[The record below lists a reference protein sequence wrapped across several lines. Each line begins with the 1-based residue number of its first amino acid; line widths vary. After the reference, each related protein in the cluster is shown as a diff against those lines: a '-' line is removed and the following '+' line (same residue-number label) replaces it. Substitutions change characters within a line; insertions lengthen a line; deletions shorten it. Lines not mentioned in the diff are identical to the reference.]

1 MSKSHPHPSITERDP
16 LATEKPVIPKDA
28 ATGQSA
34 TVQSTSGQSTTV
46 QSARLVWRRRI
57 STLSRWLH
65 IYLSMVSFAL
75 VFFFAVTGLT
85 LNHADKF
92 GDQVQTRQEKG
103 QLDPHWVNSP
113 DTLKIAKLQI
123 VEHLRNKH
131 EIRAALSDFRID
143 DQQIG
148 VSFKGPGYAA
158 DAFIDRTTG
167 AYDLTMTSAGFIGV
181 INDLHKGRD
190 TGRVWSAVIDI
201 AAVLMTLVSLTG
213 MVLLLFLR
221 RKRLSGLIV
230 AALGLLVAYIIYKIW
245 VN

>member
-1 MSKSHPHPSITERDP
+1 
-16 LATEKPVIPKDA
+16 
-28 ATGQSA
+28 
-34 TVQSTSGQSTTV
+34 
-46 QSARLVWRRRI
+46 
-57 STLSRWLH
+57 
-65 IYLSMVSFAL
+65 MVSFAL

-103 QLDPHWVNSP
+103 QLDPHWVNPP

-123 VEHLRNKH
+123 VEYLRNKH

-167 AYDLTMTSAGFIGV
+167 SYDLTRTSAGFIGV

-190 TGRVWSAVIDI
+190 TGRVWSVVIDI

-221 RKRLSGLIV
+221 RKRLGGLIV
-230 AALGLLVAYIIYKIW
+230 AALGLLVAYVVYKIW